1 MDNEKMTIN
10 PIEIFQDQVV
20 ETKHK
25 LIVVMVKRGYA
36 YEVVKTATASGG
48 KGAISIPK
56 SRFFV

>member
-1 MDNEKMTIN
+1 MDNERTVIT
-10 PIEIFQDQVV
+10 PVEIIQDEVV

-48 KGAISIPK
+48 KGTPVS
-56 SRFFV
+56 